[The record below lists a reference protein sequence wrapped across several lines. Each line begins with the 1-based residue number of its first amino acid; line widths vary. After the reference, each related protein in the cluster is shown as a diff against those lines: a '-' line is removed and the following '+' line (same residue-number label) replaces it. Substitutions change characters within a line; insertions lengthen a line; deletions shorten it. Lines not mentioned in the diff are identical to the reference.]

1 MRAWIR
7 KLGAIWISVVVL
19 IVLCIALASG
29 TLIEST
35 QGAEVAKIVYD
46 AGWFRALLAIF
57 AINNAC
63 ALIDRF
69 PWGKPRI
76 GFAITHSA
84 MIVILVGSWITL
96 QFKVEGQLPLYE
108 GESSAAFLEGESG
121 SQKEHPLGFTVQ
133 LDDFELG
140 RYPGTMRPSQ
150 FRSNVTVTPSGG
162 APFKAV
168 IQMNQPLYF
177 GGWSLF
183 QSSYDMA
190 SGREMTVL
198 SVSHDPGQDV
208 VFVGYG
214 LLVLGMCWVA
224 GTRIQVRRKIA
235 AVQKQMAAAAVT
247 AVALLLMLCTLYAMP
262 AEATYMPPADVADR
276 LHRLPVQHDGRS
288 MPLETMAN
296 EMVKKVSGPCLVYE
310 KDPVRHL
317 LGWVYDPHGW
327 ADLETVYVGGSEL
340 ALALGL
346 PSTVQCASFNAI
358 ADNPRLQTVMQQ
370 AEAAP
375 DKGKPKLLRDADELG
390 KRLEMLN
397 GFYDHSAFRVLP
409 VADPMGKWLPPS
421 SFKGPEVLLDLVA
434 NPPKGFAHYPTIANI
449 DLELLYNGARPTRL
463 AWLILVP
470 ASVLGALGLRRPRK
484 LYDVAGALGLVAG
497 FAMMSWGIWLRW
509 QVAGRVPASNMYE
522 SMLFLA
528 WGVGAFAMVAS
539 LFWRQRMVVFNA
551 AAMSALTMLLIDLL
565 PMDGFVHPVAP
576 VLSGTVWLAIHV
588 PIIMVSYSV
597 LTLGVLVAHM
607 QIGVTIFAKDG
618 EELARKLYDL
628 LYWYILIGSILL
640 IAGILTGS
648 IWAASS
654 WGRYWGWDPKE
665 VWSLI
670 AFLAYM
676 AILHGKFDRLIGAF
690 GVAAFSIGAFWTILM
705 TYLGVNYVL
714 AAGMHSY
721 GFGGSDVVT
730 WMMVSGAVEVAFLAA
745 GFAKR
750 KRLQI

>member
-7 KLGAIWISVVVL
+7 KLGAIWISVVIL
-19 IVLCIALASG
+19 IVLCIALAAG

-35 QGAEVAKIVYD
+35 SGAEAAKVVYD

-57 AINNAC
+57 TVNNAC
-63 ALIDRF
+63 ALIDRY
-69 PWGKPRI
+69 PWGKLRV
-76 GFAITHSA
+76 GFAITHLS
-84 MIVILVGSWITL
+84 MVVILVGAWVTL
-96 QFKVEGQLPLYE
+96 QFKVEGHLPLYE
-108 GESSAAFLEGESG
+108 GEVSSVFLSGEGAAEQQL
-121 SQKEHPLGFTVQ
+121 PLGFSVA

-168 IQMNQPLYF
+168 IQMNQPLYY
-177 GGWSLF
+177 GGWSFF
-183 QSSYDMA
+183 QSSYDMQ

-198 SVSHDPGQDV
+198 SVSKDPGQNI

-224 GTRIQVRRKIA
+224 GTRIYTRRKIA
-235 AVQKQMAAAAVT
+235 AAQKAMAAAAV
-247 AVALLLMLCTLYAMP
+247 ALLSLVGTMAASP
-262 AEATYMPPADVADR
+262 AEATYMPAQDVADR

-296 EMVKKVSGPCLVYE
+296 EALNKITGPCLVYE
-310 KDPVRHL
+310 KDPVRHV
-317 LGWVYDPHGW
+317 LGWLYDHQGW
-327 ADLETVYVGGSEL
+327 ADLENVYVGGSDV
-340 ALALGL
+340 ARALGL
-346 PSTVQCASFNAI
+346 AGTVQCASFNGLVN
-358 ADNPRLQTVMQQ
+358 NPRLSVVLQE

-375 DKGKPKLLRDADELG
+375 DKGKPKMLRDAEELS
-390 KRLEMLN
+390 KRLEMLS
-397 GFYDHSAFRVLP
+397 GFYDKSALRVMP
-409 VADPMGKWLPPS
+409 IQDPMGKWQGPNS
-421 SFKGPEVLLDLVA
+421 WKGPEVLLDLIA
-434 NPPKGFAHYPTIANI
+434 NPPKGFAHYPTAEAI
-449 DLELLYNGARPTRL
+449 DRELLYNRARPARL

-470 ASVLGALGLRRPRK
+470 AALLGALGLRRPRK
-484 LYDVAGALGLVAG
+484 AFDIVSALGLVAG
-497 FAMMSWGIWLRW
+497 FAAMSWGIWLRW
-509 QVAGRVPASNMYE
+509 QIAGRVPASNMYE

-528 WGVGAFAMVAS
+528 WGVGLFAMVAS
-539 LFWRQRMVVFNA
+539 IFWRQRMVVFNA

-565 PMDGFVHPVAP
+565 PMDGFIHPVAP

-618 EELARKLYDL
+618 TELARKLYDL

-730 WMMVSGAVEVAFLAA
+730 WMLISGAVELAFLAA
-745 GFAKR
+745 GFARR
-750 KRLQI
+750 KRLAI